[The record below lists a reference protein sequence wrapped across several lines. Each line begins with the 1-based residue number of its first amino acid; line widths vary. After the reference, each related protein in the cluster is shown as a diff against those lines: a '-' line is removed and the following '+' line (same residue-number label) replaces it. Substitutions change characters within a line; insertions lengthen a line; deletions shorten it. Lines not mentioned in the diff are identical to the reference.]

1 MISRDHGS
9 RKSVLFGNDWFFLPF
24 PFSIRVELNHLRR
37 AVVPMFCHL
46 VAQAS
51 HLLAGRKVPRLY
63 LSVGTFPGRLGP
75 SSPCH
80 PRTGSWGD
88 PDLAVCCE
96 SSISR
101 GFTAADVR
109 MGTSGFCFGGGFCCC
124 FVLSVVFCLVSL
136 VSGRPPPPRG
146 ASSGFGGWGGSGPAQ
161 RVQVF
166 GFGLKGLRVTRAGQ
180 GGDGGRQ
187 GSWER
192 PHPQCTVGSPLSTGT
207 ESILTPCFPCI
218 CLVLPGLPTS
228 VVLSRPSDVS

>member
-9 RKSVLFGNDWFFLPF
+9 RKSVLFGNGWFFLPF

-37 AVVPMFCHL
+37 AVVPTFRHL

-63 LSVGTFPGRLGP
+63 LSVGTFTGSLGP

-109 MGTSGFCFGGGFCCC
+109 MGTSGFCFGGGFFLLFC
-124 FVLSVVFCLVSL
+124 FKCVFLSCFLGIGETTPSTRSIQRLRWV
-136 VSGRPPPPRG
+136 
-146 ASSGFGGWGGSGPAQ
+146 GGSGPAQ
-161 RVQVF
+161 ESA
-166 GFGLKGLRVTRAGQ
+166 GLWFWPQRPP
-180 GGDGGRQ
+180 GDPRRSG
-187 GSWER
+187 W
-192 PHPQCTVGSPLSTGT
+192 
-207 ESILTPCFPCI
+207 
-218 CLVLPGLPTS
+218 
-228 VVLSRPSDVS
+228 